1 MPDKWEVGLFPVA
14 PKLPKQGGG
23 LLASYKDCLTVR
35 RRMASWLS
43 AGWCSLRE
51 AWTGSW
57 RSSEMEHS
65 AVRTREQSFTTA
77 AKSVSG
83 RCSSLVSQEV
93 GVSDVCHFGRN
104 KREQGREPGSWVG
117 GEMYR
122 DSIRGTILLMP
133 LTLAVRREADP
144 GEDSLGRAACC
155 GFRSLHGTV

>member
-1 MPDKWEVGLFPVA
+1 M
-14 PKLPKQGGG
+14 
-23 LLASYKDCLTVR
+23 R

-43 AGWCSLRE
+43 AGWCFFEGGLDWFLEVVGDGTLCRPDPG
-51 AWTGSW
+51 AILYH
-57 RSSEMEHS
+57 SSQVG
-65 AVRTREQSFTTA
+65 A
-77 AKSVSG
+77 G
-83 RCSSLVSQEV
+83 RCSSLASQEA

-104 KREQGREPGSWVG
+104 KREQGREPDPWVG

-133 LTLAVRREADP
+133 LTFAVRREADP